1 MQYRRLLSNSL
12 YGTLHMMLFDSRI
25 MLRWSFCLTV
35 ASALAYLFIGGAVTS
50 TKDHQEVFD
59 LNRIDLYISGN
70 Y

>member
-1 MQYRRLLSNSL
+1 
-12 YGTLHMMLFDSRI
+12 MMLFDSRI